1 MAFLHLLIITNYY
14 LMAMKKIKYRLV
26 FNRKGHLTQEGKA
39 LIQVEAYL
47 ERKRCYFTTHIYVK
61 PGQWDKNK
69 RQICHHANA
78 DGLNWMLTER
88 IVQLER
94 MEIDLWK
101 SGEGVS
107 LEALRRRLVG
117 NASPQFLTFMADEI
131 ARGAVRESTRRNRLT
146 TYQLLR
152 EYDSEMTFEQ
162 LTHDFVSKFEAW
174 MVARGYHTNTVAKH
188 LSHLRIYVNVAIL
201 KGMMSEDDNPFRKR
215 LIARKP
221 CKHVHLT
228 PYELEKLEQAAFAPE
243 QNHLQIVRDAFLFCC
258 YTGLRYSDFVRLSEA
273 NIQRGAMHTWVSL
286 ECHKTGAQVRLPI
299 DMLFD
304 GKALRLLDRYA
315 DNLSALF
322 HLPNNSVVDKQ
333 LLTIARH
340 AGVRKHF
347 SFHSARH
354 TNATL
359 LLAQGVSV
367 TTVQKLLGHKNVRTT
382 MNYCDVIDRT
392 IINEL
397 RRVAGNGK

>member
-1 MAFLHLLIITNYY
+1 
-14 LMAMKKIKYRLV
+14 
-26 FNRKGHLTQEGKA
+26 
-39 LIQVEAYL
+39 
-47 ERKRCYFTTHIYVK
+47 
-61 PGQWDKNK
+61 
-69 RQICHHANA
+69 
-78 DGLNWMLTER
+78 MLTER

-107 LEALRRRLVG
+107 LESLRRRLVG

-215 LIARKP
+215 IITRKP
-221 CKHVHLT
+221 CKHVHLP

-273 NIQRGAMHTWVSL
+273 NIQRGTMHTWVSL

-304 GKALRLLDRYA
+304 GKALRLLDKYA
-315 DNLSALF
+315 DDVLALF
-322 HLPNNSVVDKQ
+322 HLPDNSVVDKQ
-333 LLTIARH
+333 LLTVARH

-382 MNYCDVIDRT
+382 MGYCDVIDRT